1 MHKQISEYVNQFLS
15 PYLCGYRQ
23 SFSTQQ
29 ALVYLIKKWKAILD
43 KNGYPKAV
51 LMDLSKAFDTIIITL
66 NSKTEC
72 LWFHEKFIKADKK
85 FSFSS
90 QAKNKNQ
97 HKFSSWMEL
106 VLDVPQGSVL
116 GTLLFNIYISDLIF
130 LTESTNVC
138 NYADD
143 TTFHACD
150 IDLEKR
156 VRRLEHGSMLAIDWF
171 KSNYKKL
178 NQDKSHFLL
187 SRLKHETIWVN
198 VGQTK
203 IC

>member
-1 MHKQISEYVNQFLS
+1 
-15 PYLCGYRQ
+15 
-23 SFSTQQ
+23 
-29 ALVYLIKKWKAILD
+29 
-43 KNGYPKAV
+43 
-51 LMDLSKAFDTIIITL
+51 
-66 NSKTEC
+66 
-72 LWFHEKFIKADKK
+72 
-85 FSFSS
+85 
-90 QAKNKNQ
+90 
-97 HKFSSWMEL
+97 MEL

-138 NYADD
+138 NYSDD

-150 IDLEKR
+150 IDLKKR
-156 VRRLEHGSMLAIDWF
+156 VRRLEHGSMLATDCF

-178 NQDKSHFLL
+178 NQDKCHFLL
-187 SRLKHETIWVN
+187 SRLKHKTIWVN